1 MRRSLNRLA
10 RLALAAVAT
19 FGALPASAQQDPFAL
34 PAGFRTQ
41 AAFSC
46 GNVTVSGSAV
56 VTSAGAGG
64 EGHVVSNG
72 NITLNGSSKIRGNAS
87 AGPGKT
93 IKTTGSS
100 QITGTRSYLD
110 AAWACSPIDLAAL
123 GQALATTNDNVRIPK
138 TSGGKNPL
146 SGSSP
151 PDLTLSGSETLVLPA
166 GTYYLGKIT
175 IGGSSV
181 LSVSGNVRI
190 LATGK
195 VSLSGSSK
203 VNDAGSPIAFRLFTS
218 GTTFTLDGSARLKGF
233 VYASGAAAAVKVA
246 GSGVFVGGLY
256 GGQLT
261 LDGSVTLTR
270 DVVYVPPADPLVL
283 AITESGQPL
292 AEGALFARAVTPVVT
307 TTGGVAP
314 VTVSTTLDGA
324 AWTSGTV
331 ISANGEHTLAVAV
344 TDSAVPPTQLS
355 ETRHFTVDTEGP
367 SLSIVSPPPG
377 AVVSTSP
384 IVVTGTVSGATS
396 LTLLGGQVVLQEGG
410 VFSATVPLVEGTNPL
425 RLVARDAAGN
435 ETSRDLPVVL
445 DTLPPVVSLTSP
457 SPGSCLAA
465 GTTLTVAGRYIDAH
479 PRPAGAPEGP
489 AVSLTLTLPSGAAT
503 PIPTSVEATGAF
515 TGSLPIPEGT
525 EGSATLLATATD
537 ALGNVSR
544 VLSSLRLDSAAPEVS
559 ISSDGAPFPGSGTGA
574 APPPGATPI
583 FVNRALAARALV
595 RDGAAAAPA
604 ATLTLDGQAYAEGTP
619 IAAEG
624 NHLLVARVTDCAG
637 HESAAYAFFSVDTT
651 APALLATVP
660 TENALL
666 KEPVTTFSGTASAD
680 VATVTVGGQ
689 SVTPTP
695 GADSTT
701 FSLAPYSWREGANSV
716 VVELVDRAGNR
727 ASFTRTFQ
735 VKTTGPVVEILL
747 GGLPVGTGKTFFAPV
762 TPEIR
767 TNEPLSGSGAATL
780 TTTLDGAPYALGTPI
795 AAAGPHTLTASVVDA
810 AGTPASAEASFTI
823 DTSGG
828 PSVAITSPV
837 DGQTLPGPTVDVSG
851 TVSAAPS
858 AGPAAVRVNGRGAV
872 VSVAGGTWTLA
883 GLPLEPDA
891 PNEIVAVA
899 VDALGRS
906 ASAAVQVH
914 VRSDGPKLVLLSPA
928 EGTRTNRRR
937 IDVVGAVVGG
947 ASSTADGLVHA
958 GALSATI
965 DATGSFRLLDVPL
978 ADGASTLSV
987 TAVDAQ
993 GRTGEAHVTVASD
1006 TTAPTV
1012 SFVVDGQS
1020 LEEGAA
1026 FAGPMTVTVSVSDE
1040 GGSLPA
1046 PRILLNGAAIPSAAE
1061 TTEVPVPEAGGWV
1074 LSVVAV
1080 DGAGNETRASR
1091 SFVVGGGGC
1100 ELSDVRP
1107 SAGSTTTEAK
1117 VTIVGRCGAARRVLV
1132 RVPQVEG
1139 GAPQEYTASVADGT
1153 FAAGDVPLPVVGE
1166 NVLELVCEGASGAP
1180 STVVHRITRLS
1191 GDGPV
1196 VSISTPAPGA
1206 VVTSS
1211 SATVS
1216 GAVSDATADLWVNGT
1231 KVGAAARTG
1240 TAFAQPGVALTEGPN
1255 VLVARAVDVAG
1266 RTAEARVVLQRDSQ
1280 APRLTVVW
1288 PTAGARFGR
1297 RGDAPTVADVTGVV
1311 DLGSEPNLASVAV
1324 SSPAG
1329 SVVATVDPVTGA
1341 FRAPGLPL
1349 GGASGTVRISVV
1361 ATDSVGL
1368 TTTVPVDVEV
1378 DAAGPALRLDAPSDL
1393 ARLTAASP
1401 SSIVVSGEAWASE
1414 GATVSVNG
1422 ISLDP
1427 ATLAWEPAAAD
1438 GRRHVVFQCAIAAP
1452 TTDGPFG
1459 VIVRAED
1466 LQKRS
1471 ASTRRLLV
1479 RDTIAPS
1486 VAEVVPA
1493 SGATGVDANGLVLV
1507 LFSEEVSRAS
1517 LTATNGFVVTREG
1530 QPEPIVGTFSVA
1542 GSAVAF
1548 VPGAAL
1554 TPGATY
1560 RVVLGAGLSD
1570 LAGNPLEVPRE
1581 SSFTVSPTLSGTL
1594 PALDTPLPAVV
1605 CAAALELKG
1614 SAPAG
1619 ANLRVSVGAVT
1630 VNAVADASGRFVL
1643 SVPLL
1648 ANGFHDVSLRIVGR
1662 DGSLGPALHG
1672 LVRKD
1677 CSAPFVERAALDRE
1691 AGRVDVRF
1699 SERMDPATVT
1709 LSATAGDGASVV
1721 LSLED
1726 EPAVARPGALAL
1738 DADGR
1743 SVRID
1748 LPSDADA
1755 WWREKA
1761 VRLRV
1766 QEPAADENGIP
1777 LSAPWVTT
1785 FLPGGG
1791 AGDLTGGFLSGEVYD
1806 DASGRPLDGA
1816 DVRLY
1821 PSAAAIPGAGGA
1833 PDPPLESTATDARG
1847 RYGFFGDVA
1856 AGRYAIH
1863 LGKTGYVPAL
1873 RRLPLAPVTG
1883 AVPFDARLTP
1893 LAPLAALR
1901 LDPAV
1906 GGSVEGPSGLLLEV
1920 GVPAF
1925 VNVPPETLGVRLTPI
1940 SPQALPELLP
1950 LGWSPLAAADVTLEP
1965 EGATPVPLSQAS
1977 AFVSGAVHLTLPL
1990 PTSEPPAASLVA
2002 VRHDVASGRW
2012 LTLGP
2017 VDRHAGAGDADVARV
2032 ALAAPGTVAVVLA
2045 DAEPAIA
2052 PPALSGAEGEPLTA
2066 SALPSPV
2073 PPLTATLTLDPAVVS
2088 PTGRATARVVAR
2100 SADGTTLWPSGLA
2113 VQAYLDEKLV
2123 LSGGGELYE
2132 APFTADL
2139 LLTHHPLSPD
2149 EESGATAGTVG
2160 ALSFAVSP
2168 SPKAAEVLLESGWEN
2183 VRLYPFPES
2192 LERGSILGALG
2203 GTVTS
2208 PDGVELTLQ
2217 EGALAE
2223 SVSVEAK
2230 LLTDAE
2236 LAGLP
2241 PPAGFDL
2248 LAAVRISFSGRTLA
2262 RAATLSVPLPADA
2275 PDDAAGEARLLLAQL
2290 VEQPIDARGAF
2301 ARLTARATR
2310 VAGPRAL
2317 AAPEA
2322 SGSPLPLEGLLSEGT
2337 YLVLRAQAP
2346 LGFATGFVRIGSG
2359 NGLALSRVT
2368 TPTLGTADLSRPG
2381 GRYAIPVPAG
2391 DNRDVSALHPQL
2403 DEAATGRIPSLA
2415 PSAVVALDLLVKPVG
2430 PHVVRVEPENG
2441 LTEQLIGSPLLVH
2454 FSEPIDPASVVP
2466 GLLTAELLGDD
2477 GAATGAFFNGT
2488 LTLQPGGATLVFQ
2501 PTHPLPPGRRI
2512 RGRLTSGVRD
2522 VGGTPYEGAL
2532 PYLWSFETSTEVTS
2546 GGQIDL
2552 SKIRLLLPENGTA
2565 RIVGTAGA
2573 IPTGWSVS
2581 ASVEN
2586 VRPSP
2591 ACPET
2596 STNVDTNGAF
2606 SIVAGCASTPV
2617 SLSSRVFLRAL
2628 DSAGNI
2634 TVLPLGP
2641 YVTAD
2646 GLGFVAQPGEKA
2658 VYTTP
2663 EGVEVTVP
2671 AGAFDEA
2678 KVVRVAKKDP
2688 ATLGVPLP
2696 ADLELGTFID
2706 IDFEGEAKET
2716 LRLRIPV
2723 TTTAPVGTLV
2733 FAGAPIDL
2741 PWGRK
2746 LRLLD
2751 LARIVDGGGGVKV
2764 ISNAEADQP
2773 NDPPSGSSGLVALSS
2788 GTILASQV
2796 PRTVIGQA
2804 LLEFT
2809 SRAAAAL
2816 CYSTGAELT
2825 AITGSTVPNEVMSQ
2839 LGVLW
2844 NEMADSMVFVPPPYN
2859 WTGHFILP
2867 AAAGQAFTVVAKD
2880 RATGWVI
2887 NRHEF
2892 GPVSPVPGAL
2902 VPVQDFPDNDVTA
2915 PRLIDASP
2923 FGLTRFSAFTAD
2935 GPEPTCL
2942 AIRLELRAC
2951 ATSDGF
2957 LRIETDPAYPLPD
2970 ESRVSLQSLS
2980 SPTGGLSPRRVLNGT
2995 LGSEPLT
3002 VAPQSGED
3010 LLVTVTPGDLNP
3022 DGLGVLR
3029 FVFDKPLA
3037 PVPDPATAI
3046 RLVDCGPV
3054 PGDCRSAVPFPVEL
3068 DAPGGVTAQFSEALV
3083 RLRGTLPRGHL
3094 FRLTLQRDRF
3104 RRATSGSDA
3113 VYFGPSEFLFATRKP
3128 AESPLATSDA
3138 LALGDTN
3145 LARDLVKLGNLLF
3158 VATGTG
3164 RLLAFD
3170 VSTARSGEVAEGAP
3184 APFKLFARMSETFDE
3199 IRGLATDGH
3208 NRVFLNVRAGNTW
3221 GVKIVRL
3228 EDVRGAAD
3236 CPDGNSPS
3244 WAQGVPCF
3252 SPVEGSVRTAFLAE
3266 GAMLGSEYL
3275 ARVGSLAVGRPV
3287 GLELLVKDDATKPAD
3302 LESFYEENKPPG
3314 GLAFEELPRD
3324 AQGFVTFGLVLSTV
3338 NHHAAR
3344 STKTCTGEASDD
3356 RYQRV
3361 TVDNV
3366 TTGQSWSFDVENA
3379 WPGTSPPSP
3388 GVRIVSGLKARRGDE
3403 FRLRVNV
3410 GLTGYV
3416 PVLGSG
3422 VTVVDLN
3429 RFYRLPSTGG
3439 LDAEGEC
3446 GRRLGRYEEAGSFGV
3461 APCSSG
3467 KTPDLSNTYA
3477 IAALGQT
3484 GDEAE
3489 PRGRDA
3495 RSTFL
3500 VVNHYGG
3507 VGAESSTSDLGGLQ
3521 TVQGVCLTDF
3531 DTDPS
3536 LPVSLR
3542 SVAAAAN
3549 VRWQDAGL
3557 VFAGGRF
3564 VGSAPGTKPTER
3576 FGDLV
3581 FYSLG
3586 PEGIVAFDATN
3597 RRLGGPVGLYYRKD
3611 HWVTRIQADVRGG
3624 RLYAGGFHAI
3634 TNEPF
3639 IDVWDLYRVNGGP
3652 DEAGQDPRL
3661 LLSLKA
3667 AWDTNHI
3674 AFDEAGTGFL
3684 YTWGRSVAG
3693 ETAHGIVLPIE
3704 DPRFVFAGLYRP
3716 EVAEPPSDP
3725 PTVGPLPTFRPTS
3738 AFVPLG
3744 VPLRVDPADE
3754 RDPVKRADD
3763 EKVATAAFRIRIAL
3777 PGDFGETLVAKVQ
3790 SLRALPAEGLLGVE
3804 DVGAYVAPTGG
3815 PGWPARE
3822 VFVTLRRLGAADASA
3837 GDGTYPA
3844 EDGRLS
3850 TAYNLYESK
3859 EVVLLLADPRARTSY
3874 ILQELEGEVTADE
3887 ESQCRRCTRPAYL
3900 QRLIDDGLL
3909 QADEILELLAAGPY
3923 LRATLSTERTDPHDT
3938 SVVVPADSG
3947 ATAQAR
3953 VFFRGNSAGYR
3964 APWGL
3969 ARATSWADSV
3979 PAPIQVSLE
3988 EPVLSPAYW
3997 DSGERG
4003 VGVLLG
4009 GGEALFSATD
4019 YAKPGRG
4026 IDVAMERT
4034 YRSGVLGFGPLGSA
4048 GWSSPLLQ
4056 HLRPSPL
4063 YGDGKRPSRQG
4074 PVSLEELTDIPEM
4087 VEYYDGAGHVFRFV
4101 SKGKGGCPAW
4111 AEEDSLGSY
4120 CVPKGLYLRLRKLEG
4135 GKRWQL
4141 LGRQQSV
4148 LLFDEHGRLLEIRD
4162 RHREHAND
4170 PHVRGNTH
4178 QFVYDAFGALTQM
4191 EDDYGRVYHF
4201 EEFRDPRQDGE
4212 QYALLKSFTDFAGRT
4227 IGYSWRSEVG
4237 TRGDR
4242 LLQRVILPSV
4252 TSALGAEYSHA
4263 SPTIAYSYGPHAAL
4277 DVKTPLHG
4285 PFGALRLTGF
4295 RLPGSASDAPPR
4307 VGFEYEPQSGRVIR
4321 VTVPGDP
4328 AVAWSLL
4335 PPGQPSA
4342 APALAV
4348 RVTEPWA
4355 HVVDYIFDEGRT
4367 KKVVESVP
4375 TLRSDAAVQS
4385 VEAEPQPATLEH
4397 EYTFEAVDGRL
4408 LSVKSPGGLTTTLR
4422 YVAHA
4427 DRLRRMNVEELTESG
4442 KAQSATGECDGG
4454 DPTDSTR
4461 TTFLTYGAANVRQT
4475 MTDPVGAHVRFPIAT
4490 TSSEPQS
4497 FTVSSQ
4503 AGPEIDLR
4511 SFFDLHA
4518 RNEKVEGTPGGG
4530 DPAFVQTT
4538 TFREDARGRS
4548 GKGYPESTGWGSGA
4562 DIYSVVES
4570 YDRAGNV
4577 DEQASG
4583 GVVGKA
4589 VHDEWDRPTAVEP
4602 GGSDGTYIGTETRLR
4617 RGFDAVGH
4625 VVLERRAQSP
4635 LGEVDTLYTYNDRE
4649 QLTSISTSRVADLAG
4664 GATATAT
4671 TLFTYDVYGRLWKE
4685 TSPAG
4690 VVTTYG
4696 YDAAGRLAS
4705 TTTGSGVRRVL
4716 YDEGGRVAFATDGH
4730 EGYWRGRFDSFGE
4743 LYEERLATGALV
4755 RRCFDD
4761 GGRPRRERVIDA
4773 DGEIL
4778 SDSEK
4783 EYTAFGALATV
4794 SEVLESGQGGPVK
4807 RITKLDYDLL
4817 GRLRIVTTG
4826 DGGSKVRT
4834 DRRLDY
4840 DSMGRVVLRTDAVGN
4855 RVKTV
4860 YDPPS
4865 RAYPSRVEHADA
4877 GTEVWH
4883 KTDLTFDALGNVLF
4897 EAGSA
4902 GTRVHRSFDETGNLI
4917 SKRLEGNPPEE
4928 YAWDGLGKLL
4938 SRRLPAGGETAFGY
4952 DLDGRKAFAEVRS
4965 PSGVWRTSY
4974 SYDLAHS
4981 GRLRGVSFPDG
4992 SSEAVTAFD
5001 PDDVATAWRN
5011 RHGQTVTS
5019 EVDAANRVVR
5029 LGAEGG
5035 PPNVA
5040 TYGLSWKFDGL
5051 SRLENAEK
5059 LGQPAA
5065 TVSQT
5070 YDLGGRVKATT
5081 LGAGA
5086 SPTFERSFDV
5096 WDQPVETTVFSE
5108 LVGGLGPKYLRQF
5121 DDLGRL
5127 SRVELRRGEVPLPE
5141 ETPGAELTWASRAN
5155 LTALRTLETD
5165 GLSQVRGFNSEGRTT
5180 SFGVG
5185 MDGAWGKTG
5194 IEYRPGDGWKLMRVA
5209 PKSGVLSRQGW
5220 VFLSDSRLRLEEAH
5234 SDELEAFRLRY
5245 GGGDELLGQTLDKRP
5260 AIVSL
5265 TPGVLGRPEA
5275 RNGEPIG
5282 YGAAGERTEDERYR
5296 YSWSWRGELTAIEV
5310 KEQWPPST
5318 LGDEPVVSPWAGHK
5332 VSFEYDALGRLVA
5345 RIHEARLP
5353 EPGAARPFIS
5363 RREYLWDGP
5372 TLLSEVEKDAEGAP
5386 RWKKILA
5393 PGASGLDDAVQML
5406 VEDYGA
5412 GSTPSRRLYG
5422 FIRDELGTVLGLVDA
5437 QGSSTPRGPPVPA
5450 RYRYTPYGEAHLET
5464 GPELVQGRFDSMK
5477 TSVGGTTQ
5485 ASPIPEQTVGGAV
5498 TFEFTIGL
5506 DPVSFAAGV
5515 RVETWN
5521 GADSEWQAV
5530 PVRAFA
5536 IAADDSAPYRLSV
5549 MPSGCWPKGERYR
5562 IRLMEALLDDLA
5574 RPFRSPDGQP
5584 SFDLVLEI
5592 PPDGTSHPAYDRK
5605 FPYDYDTALSAS
5617 DSVGG
5622 RIPGGMSFLF
5632 AGMWCD
5638 PVSGLCYARARWYDP
5653 RTAHWLSEDPLGA
5666 VDSTNLWAYVGWR
5679 PHEANDPWGLA
5690 TDCSRSENPENCR
5703 AFQAISARVATER
5716 LNGDSVPPVPEPGR
5730 DETPGRL
5737 GRLWSAWNDL
5747 GDRAGRAWRNL
5758 WSSNAE
5764 PTELQREA
5772 GDERF
5777 KTGPALGR
5785 AVGEIGEPPIR
5796 YGTKAAQFVVEN
5808 KAVTLA
5814 VGGVAAAVSTVRRTR
5829 SGGLVVLGE
5838 LDEFGRATGVRARIT
5853 PDMIGSGTRAS
5864 SSIRPAGFVGQPGR
5878 QHRGHLLG
5886 KQLGGVGDDPR
5897 NLISMFDSGNTPTMR
5912 DFENAVR
5919 KAVESGE
5926 TVDYWAIPVYEGANP
5941 LAKGVTLKAR
5951 GSGGFSLDVSVLNK
5965 L

>member
-1 MRRSLNRLA
+1 MSPNRLA
-10 RLALAAVAT
+10 RLALAAAVV

-34 PAGFRTQ
+34 PAGFMTQ

-166 GTYYLGKIT
+166 GTYYFGKIT

-261 LDGSVTLTR
+261 VDGSVTLTR
-270 DVVYVPPADPLVL
+270 DVVYVPPADPLLVS
-283 AITESGQPL
+283 ITESGQPL

-344 TDSAVPPTQLS
+344 TDSAVPPTKLS
-355 ETRHFTVDTEGP
+355 ETRHFTVDTEGL

-465 GTTLTVAGRYIDAH
+465 GTTLTVVGRYIDAH
-479 PRPAGAPEGP
+479 PRRAGAPEGP

-503 PIPTSVEATGAF
+503 PIPASVEATGAF
-515 TGSLPIPEGT
+515 TGSFPIPEGT

-574 APPPGATPI
+574 APPPGAIPT

-604 ATLTLDGQAYAEGTP
+604 ATLTLDGQAYTEGTP
-619 IAAEG
+619 IAVEG

-651 APALLATVP
+651 APALFATVP

-735 VKTTGPVVEILL
+735 VKTNGPVVEILL
-747 GGLPVGTGKTFFAPV
+747 GGLPLGTGKTFFAPV

-823 DTSGG
+823 DASGG

-858 AGPAAVRVNGRGAV
+858 AGPATVRVNGRGAI

-978 ADGASTLSV
+978 ADGANTLSV

-993 GRTGEAHVTVASD
+993 GRTGETHVIVASD

-1020 LEEGAA
+1020 LDEGAA

-1166 NVLELVCEGASGAP
+1166 NGLELVCEGASGAP

-1288 PTAGARFGR
+1288 PTAGSRFGR

-1341 FRAPGLPL
+1341 FRAPGLLL
-1349 GGASGTVRISVV
+1349 GDASGKVRVSVV

-1401 SSIVVSGEAWASE
+1401 PSIVVSGEAWASE

-1427 ATLAWEPAAAD
+1427 ATLEWEPPAAD
-1438 GRRHVVFQCAIAAP
+1438 GRRHVTFQTTIAAP

-1486 VAEVVPA
+1486 VSEVVPA

-1507 LFSEEVSRAS
+1507 LFSEEVSRES
-1517 LTATNGFVVTREG
+1517 LTAMNGFVVTREG

-1581 SSFTVSPTLSGTL
+1581 SSFTVAPTLSGTS

-1726 EPAVARPGALAL
+1726 EPAVARPGTLAL

-1777 LSAPWVTT
+1777 VSAPWVTT

-1806 DASGRPLDGA
+1806 DATGRPLDGA

-1821 PSAAAIPGAGGA
+1821 PSTAAIPGAGGA

-1863 LGKTGYVPAL
+1863 LGKTGYMPAL
-1873 RRLPLAPVTG
+1873 RRLPLAPATG

-1893 LAPLAALR
+1893 LAPLAARR

-1925 VNVPPETLGVRLTPI
+1925 VEVPPETLGVRLTAI

-1977 AFVSGAVHLTLPL
+1977 AFVAGAVHLTLPL
-1990 PTSEPPAASLVA
+1990 PTSVPPAASLVA

-2032 ALAAPGTVAVVLA
+2032 ALVAPGAVAVVLA

-2149 EESGATAGTVG
+2149 EESGATTGTVG
-2160 ALSFAVSP
+2160 ALSFSVSP

-2183 VRLYPFPES
+2183 VRLFPFPES

-2230 LLTDAE
+2230 LLTAVE

-2275 PDDAAGEARLLLAQL
+2275 PGDAAGEARLLLAQL

-2310 VAGPRAL
+2310 VAGLRAL

-2466 GLLTAELLGDD
+2466 GLLTAELLSDD

-2532 PYLWSFETSTEVTS
+2532 PYLWSFTTKKELNP

-2552 SKIRLLLPENGTA
+2552 MKIRLLLPENGTA
-2565 RIVGTAGA
+2565 RIIGGAGA

-2581 ASVEN
+2581 SSVEN
-2586 VRPSP
+2586 ARPSP
-2591 ACPET
+2591 ACPVT
-2596 STNVDTNGAF
+2596 STNVDTTGAF

-2646 GLGFVAQPGEKA
+2646 GLGFVVQPGEKA

-2671 AGAFDEA
+2671 ARAFDEA

-2696 ADLELGTFID
+2696 AYLELAAFID
-2706 IDFEGEAKET
+2706 VDFEGEARET

-2751 LARIVDGGGGVKV
+2751 LARIVDGGGGAKV

-2773 NDPPSGSSGLVALSS
+2773 VVGQQAMPPMTPGSLRALALPSS
-2788 GTILASQV
+2788 LL
-2796 PRTVIGQA
+2796 RTA
-2804 LLEFT
+2804 LLEF
-2809 SRAAAAL
+2809 SRRSAAAFFH
-2816 CYSTGAELT
+2816 G
-2825 AITGSTVPNEVMSQ
+2825 Q
-2839 LGVLW
+2839 GV
-2844 NEMADSMVFVPPPYN
+2844 EMAAAVGHLEPAFVSASTAVLYN
-2859 WTGHFILP
+2859 ALADACVYAPIGSDWDGHYVLP
-2867 AAAGQAFTVVAKD
+2867 AVVGSSLEVALRD
-2880 RATGWVI
+2880 VATGWI
-2887 NRHEF
+2887 L
-2892 GPVSPVPGAL
+2892 GQSPYDPAAGGANGVRDLGELPRPGSAGSPRPATLIEARPFDVVRFHAL
-2902 VPVQDFPDNDVTA
+2902 DTKGERRCE
-2915 PRLIDASP
+2915 RL
-2923 FGLTRFSAFTAD
+2923 
-2935 GPEPTCL
+2935 
-2942 AIRLELRAC
+2942 RLELEACTENGTVEVRSVPGFALPEGGTLELSVGKASDDGHDAGGQSARASIVAGGAISGSLRVPASPADEVSLVVAPGDVDPDALALLRFDFDQALEDVPPAELEC
-2951 ATSDGF
+2951 AAPASPCLVTLLDRGETDRSVSPGIRLP
-2957 LRIETDPAYPLPD
+2957 LRIEQ
-2970 ESRVSLQSLS
+2970 SRDRS
-2980 SPTGGLSPRRVLNGT
+2980 SILV
-2995 LGSEPLT
+2995 EP
-3002 VAPQSGED
+3002 G
-3010 LLVTVTPGDLNP
+3010 
-3022 DGLGVLR
+3022 
-3029 FVFDKPLA
+3029 
-3037 PVPDPATAI
+3037 
-3046 RLVDCGPV
+3046 
-3054 PGDCRSAVPFPVEL
+3054 AV
-3068 DAPGGVTAQFSEALV
+3068 
-3083 RLRGTLPRGHL
+3083 LPRGHA
-3094 FRLTLQRDRF
+3094 FTLELRF
-3104 RRATSGSDA
+3104 GSIQVRNATGKTPA
-3113 VYFGPSEFLFATRKP
+3113 RFGYPDYAPWRFTFATR
-3128 AESPLATSDA
+3128 PLGDREIGSVGPGGSG
-3138 LALGDTN
+3138 LSLGDTN
-3145 LARDLVKLGNLLF
+3145 TARDIAKVGNLLLAGT
-3158 VATGTG
+3158 ATG
-3164 RLLAFD
+3164 RILAFD
-3170 VSTARSGEVAEGAP
+3170 TSDITRLASPTSRPFALANLVSSDVRSLAADGHGRVFFTARLGGSWAVRALAIEAVRKASVGSCPSGERP
-3184 APFKLFARMSETFDE
+3184 A
-3199 IRGLATDGH
+3199 
-3208 NRVFLNVRAGNTW
+3208 W
-3221 GVKIVRL
+3221 
-3228 EDVRGAAD
+3228 AAD
-3236 CPDGNSPS
+3236 
-3244 WAQGVPCF
+3244 VPCF
-3252 SPVEGSVRTAFLAE
+3252 DPVSGGARVAFALGTDANLTA
-3266 GAMLGSEYL
+3266 SEYVAL
-3275 ARVGSLAVGRPV
+3275 TGALPSGIPSD
-3287 GLELLVKDDATKPAD
+3287 LELLVSDETNPPNPDRPSTGTDSPKDLDVR
-3302 LESFYEENKPPG
+3302 SFYARYGAGDQLPASGPDGSYVLDLRLKSTHRRRPEVVFRNAADVCPAEKPWDH
-3314 GLAFEELPRD
+3314 F
-3324 AQGFVTFGLVLSTV
+3324 
-3338 NHHAAR
+3338 
-3344 STKTCTGEASDD
+3344 
-3356 RYQRV
+3356 QRV

-3366 TTGQSWSFDVENA
+3366 TTGQTFSFDIHNE
-3379 WPGTSPPSP
+3379 WDDDGSHGPGADPDGELTI
-3388 GVRIVSGLKARRGDE
+3388 GTDQGIRVRAGD
-3403 FRLRVNV
+3403 RLRVRFNV
-3410 GLTGYV
+3410 RTFAYV
-3416 PVLGSG
+3416 SVVGGGIS
-3422 VTVVDLN
+3422 VVDLN
-3429 RFYRLPSTGG
+3429 RFYRTPSSEGSLAGASQCGRLLARESGASLSFPACPPGGGAAPDGLALTPSVAVADGGDDTAGVFSPLLHFGAVHSAHSARPAVDSGGG
-3439 LDAEGEC
+3439 LPTPSFSALEQTCLRPSASALPGLGVTLRDVAVA
-3446 GRRLGRYEEAGSFGV
+3446 RDVKWTDRQGRYDSGWQFRVTAGAV
-3461 APCSSG
+3461 V
-3467 KTPDLSNTYA
+3467 
-3477 IAALGQT
+3477 
-3484 GDEAE
+3484 
-3489 PRGRDA
+3489 RDV
-3495 RSTFL
+3495 RS
-3500 VVNHYGG
+3500 
-3507 VGAESSTSDLGGLQ
+3507 
-3521 TVQGVCLTDF
+3521 
-3531 DTDPS
+3531 
-3536 LPVSLR
+3536 
-3542 SVAAAAN
+3542 
-3549 VRWQDAGL
+3549 
-3557 VFAGGRF
+3557 
-3564 VGSAPGTKPTER
+3564 
-3576 FGDLV
+3576 DLV
-3581 FYSLG
+3581 FYSAG
-3586 PEGIVAFDATN
+3586 PAGVFSFALESGP
-3597 RRLGGPVGLYYRKD
+3597 LGGSVPIGRYYRKD
-3611 HWVTRIQADVRGG
+3611 HPVSRLAVDPEG
-3624 RLYAGGFHAI
+3624 RFLLAGGYTAGSPS
-3634 TNEPF
+3634 EPF
-3639 IDVWDLYRVNGGP
+3639 IDIWDLSRVNGAP
-3652 DEAGQDPRL
+3652 DSPGADGVDARL
-3661 LLSLKA
+3661 LGSIA
-3667 AWDTNHI
+3667 APWDAGHVL
-3674 AFDEAGTGFL
+3674 FDEAGTGL
-3684 YTWGRSVAG
+3684 VYTWGAD
-3693 ETAHGIVLPIE
+3693 GIGGRAVPIQ
-3704 DPRFVFAGLYRP
+3704 DPTFVFAGIYRP
-3716 EVAEPPSDP
+3716 EKEPAE
-3725 PTVGPLPTFRPTS
+3725 GEAFLPTTRVTTRF
-3738 AFVPLG
+3738 APLG
-3744 VPLRVDPADE
+3744 TPLRVSAADDADPAMRRDVE
-3754 RDPVKRADD
+3754 RA
-3763 EKVATAAFRIRIAL
+3763 ATAAFRVRVSL
-3777 PGDFGETLVAKVQ
+3777 PGNLGDQGELIAKVQ
-3790 SLRALPAEGLLGVE
+3790 ALRALPERRNLGRE
-3804 DVGAYVAPTGG
+3804 EVGAAVGLPGG
-3815 PGWPARE
+3815 PGWPQNE
-3822 VFVTLRRLGAADASA
+3822 VFVTLRRLG
-3837 GDGTYPA
+3837 GTHA
-3844 EDGRLS
+3844 TSGSDLGGGSGRLS
-3850 TAYNLYESK
+3850 LLFNEYESE
-3859 EVVLLLADPRARTSY
+3859 EVVLLLSDPRAKKGYSR
-3874 ILQELEGEVTADE
+3874 QPADPARSDSE
-3887 ESQCRRCTRPAYL
+3887 ERQCRRCDRPAHL
-3900 QRLIDDGLL
+3900 QAMVDQGLL
-3909 QADEILELLAAGPY
+3909 AEEDIRELLASGPYVRVLLSTTPLDPTAPGSTLPEAAKAATERVLGYFESLNAAGDVYRAPSGYVELFGWADEIP
-3923 LRATLSTERTDPHDT
+3923 
-3938 SVVVPADSG
+3938 
-3947 ATAQAR
+3947 
-3953 VFFRGNSAGYR
+3953 
-3964 APWGL
+3964 
-3969 ARATSWADSV
+3969 
-3979 PAPIQVSLE
+3979 
-3988 EPVLSPAYW
+3988 SPAQISLTEPALNRAEYGLEAGG
-3997 DSGERG
+3997 S
-4003 VGVLLG
+4003 VLLG
-4009 GGEALFSATD
+4009 SGAARLVATD
-4019 YAKPGRG
+4019 HVVRGRG
-4026 IDVAMERT
+4026 LGFAAD
-4034 YRSGVLGFGPLGSA
+4034 RSWRSDVLGFGPLGSA
-4048 GWSSPLLQ
+4048 GFSSPLLA
-4056 HLRPSPL
+4056 HLREMPALARLKDPEA
-4063 YGDGKRPSRQG
+4063 DDSRQ
-4074 PVSLEELTDIPEM
+4074 ELLSPGE
-4087 VEYYDGAGHVFRFV
+4087 VQYHDGEGNVFRFYPPCV
-4101 SKGKGGCPAW
+4101 VDPCPPGYVEPPVPSNAGDPPLTATKCPADYV
-4111 AEEDSLGSY
+4111 ADDNGSY
-4120 CVPKGLYLRLRKLEG
+4120 CAPKGLYLRLE
-4135 GKRWQL
+4135 KRGAGWRL
-4141 LGRQQSV
+4141 ISREHDMAE
-4148 LLFDEHGRLLEIRD
+4148 FDEKGRLVVLSD
-4162 RHREHAND
+4162 RHRKGSTD
-4170 PHVRGNTH
+4170 PTVQGNSL
-4178 QFVYDAFGALTQM
+4178 QLFYDAFGQLSTI
-4191 EDDYGRVYHF
+4191 EDDIGRRYRLQYRDDPKPSGDGKRYGLLESLEDFALRSVEY
-4201 EEFRDPRQDGE
+4201 EFHAEDRT
-4212 QYALLKSFTDFAGRT
+4212 LLKVRLPEVTNPSNGKSWVGASRPTLEYEYTAEPRGTGAPLNGADFAK
-4227 IGYSWRSEVG
+4227 
-4237 TRGDR
+4237 
-4242 LLQRVILPSV
+4242 VI
-4252 TSALGAEYSHA
+4252 
-4263 SPTIAYSYGPHAAL
+4263 
-4277 DVKTPLHG
+4277 
-4285 PFGALRLTGF
+4285 LTGF
-4295 RLPGSASDAPPR
+4295 RAPHEPGQADPPLR
-4307 VGFEYEPQSGRVIR
+4307 LAFGYEATRGRVAEASVPPSKAGSDRPRWLFDWIAGSGSVPDEVV
-4321 VTVPGDP
+4321 VTQPWGH
-4328 AVAWSLL
+4328 AVRHLVTQ
-4335 PPGQPSA
+4335 G
-4342 APALAV
+4342 
-4348 RVTEPWA
+4348 RVTEIKEDAEALGEADPTPAPGAAPPVRTLSTTFTFRDDGRRESITRPDGSMTKWEYDGGHSDRLA
-4355 HVVDYIFDEGRT
+4355 RANVLEIREEAGTAPTGKAGYDEMATRLAYSVDVHSDNIA
-4367 KKVVESVP
+4367 VEV
-4375 TLRSDAAVQS
+4375 T
-4385 VEAEPQPATLEH
+4385 
-4397 EYTFEAVDGRL
+4397 DGRL
-4408 LSVKSPGGLTTTLR
+4408 RVGRRAVAEAGRTDVPSGFPAAPDEKQPRAIEAKTDYDPFGRMKKHTGGPGLQNPHRFEVK
-4422 YVAHA
+4422 Y
-4427 DRLRRMNVEELTESG
+4427 G
-4442 KAQSATGECDGG
+4442 K
-4454 DPTDSTR
+4454 
-4461 TTFLTYGAANVRQT
+4461 
-4475 MTDPVGAHVRFPIAT
+4475 
-4490 TSSEPQS
+4490 
-4497 FTVSSQ
+4497 
-4503 AGPEIDLR
+4503 
-4511 SFFDLHA
+4511 
-4518 RNEKVEGTPGGG
+4518 
-4530 DPAFVQTT
+4530 
-4538 TFREDARGRS
+4538 DARGR
-4548 GKGYPESTGWGSGA
+4548 EGA
-4562 DIYSVVES
+4562 GFEEEISQGAIRETLE
-4570 YDRAGNV
+4570 YDGGDKNSFRGNV
-4577 DEQASG
+4577 TRRMTSFGPYSTASY
-4583 GVVGKA
+4583 
-4589 VHDEWDRPTAVEP
+4589 DEWDRPIEERAGLSEAP
-4602 GGSDGTYIGTETRLR
+4602 GAYQPVDDVVVRRAFDAGGRLVSEIRRQSLSDVETRT
-4617 RGFDAVGH
+4617 
-4625 VVLERRAQSP
+4625 E
-4635 LGEVDTLYTYNDRE
+4635 YNDRD
-4649 QLTSISTSRVADLAG
+4649 QVVRVVSTRRAGAEPGAEPDIEAVAM
-4664 GATATAT
+4664 
-4671 TLFTYDVYGRLWKE
+4671 YDYDAWGRLSTA

-4690 VVTTYG
+4690 VVTTYTYDSAG
-4696 YDAAGRLAS
+4696 RRNGERTGDAGLRRTAFDPNGRVALVTDGDVGALRVRYDAWGQPWAEEHPSGAFVERVYDKAGGLLKESTFDKKDEATRKLLAETAANVTSFGAVNEVSELLTATPRAVRLTFRNHDEAGRLVSVTTGSSVAIQRTDLSVTYDDAGRPVDVTDAAGNRTNHVYGTEAPWPTATRRFETVPGLPAPVQTTTRTYKRDALGRIYEEDRGNGTIVHTFRDQAGNVTSTWSGFEAPTTWTYDGAGKVLSVSRPAGRGSTSYGYDRDGRLLARQSAGEGRVDRTSYLYEPLTGRLQSISHPDGTSQGYSYYPDDTVDVWTMRSGIQVRHDYDAANRLLARRILQVGGAGTPATDGGDTWTWDPLSRLLSAGRPSSSAQGVVYQEYDSAGRPREEVVGIRDPLTRGWDTWSREESVALPGGVGSHSATARDGYQRTFDGLDRVAALAGTNEPRLGASYTWGGTSRLYGQTSNGPLHTAHRHSFLGSGLGPQPEGTVAAPWRLGILSVGSAASPAGDTDAPSVVWGQLAFGYRALSGLKVGRKVLASPSLLSGQGWSWGLDAAQRLMKAEPGEGSLEGLEPSDPARFETAYGEGDEIRSLARTDSGEATRYEVGLEGRILSKDGVAFAYDAEGHRTSDDRYDYVWNYRGEIVSVTVKPCWPATSDPKAGEPAASCAAGQVRPLYAEHQTRIVRDALGRPFAEEHLGPPTTPGDPASRPFVGKKEFLWDGGSLLAEAGRAADGALLWRKSYVPGPSGIDDAVQLRVEIYDAAGARTSDRLFAYVRDEQ
-4705 TTTGSGVRRVL
+4705 GSVLALVEETATADPARPPIVLRNL
-4716 YDEGGRVAFATDGH
+4716 YDPRGQAHAEVGPEIRSSSHDPLRRSVTLSDGTTVNQSVASSAAEGCLRVDLSVGIDSGTLAAGVVVERRLSDGT
-4730 EGYWRGRFDSFGE
+4730 W
-4743 LYEERLATGALV
+4743 GALTAADLALAHD
-4755 RRCFDD
+4755 DD
-4761 GGRPRRERVIDA
+4761 GLLVLPLAGWERGTTYRVQLTSSLHDVLGRAPAGQPALEIPVPA
-4773 DGEIL
+4773 DGSPISWARTLPVSFE
-4778 SDSEK
+4778 
-4783 EYTAFGALATV
+4783 TFLA
-4794 SEVLESGQGGPVK
+4794 
-4807 RITKLDYDLL
+4807 
-4817 GRLRIVTTG
+4817 
-4826 DGGSKVRT
+4826 
-4834 DRRLDY
+4834 
-4840 DSMGRVVLRTDAVGN
+4840 A
-4855 RVKTV
+4855 
-4860 YDPPS
+4860 
-4865 RAYPSRVEHADA
+4865 
-4877 GTEVWH
+4877 
-4883 KTDLTFDALGNVLF
+4883 
-4897 EAGSA
+4897 
-4902 GTRVHRSFDETGNLI
+4902 
-4917 SKRLEGNPPEE
+4917 
-4928 YAWDGLGKLL
+4928 
-4938 SRRLPAGGETAFGY
+4938 GETANG
-4952 DLDGRKAFAEVRS
+4952 LLPGGQSILWQGA
-4965 PSGVWRTSY
+4965 WTS
-4974 SYDLAHS
+4974 S
-4981 GRLRGVSFPDG
+4981 
-4992 SSEAVTAFD
+4992 
-5001 PDDVATAWRN
+5001 
-5011 RHGQTVTS
+5011 
-5019 EVDAANRVVR
+5019 
-5029 LGAEGG
+5029 
-5035 PPNVA
+5035 
-5040 TYGLSWKFDGL
+5040 
-5051 SRLENAEK
+5051 
-5059 LGQPAA
+5059 
-5065 TVSQT
+5065 
-5070 YDLGGRVKATT
+5070 LGGHQLK
-5081 LGAGA
+5081 
-5086 SPTFERSFDV
+5086 
-5096 WDQPVETTVFSE
+5096 
-5108 LVGGLGPKYLRQF
+5108 
-5121 DDLGRL
+5121 
-5127 SRVELRRGEVPLPE
+5127 
-5141 ETPGAELTWASRAN
+5141 
-5155 LTALRTLETD
+5155 
-5165 GLSQVRGFNSEGRTT
+5165 
-5180 SFGVG
+5180 
-5185 MDGAWGKTG
+5185 
-5194 IEYRPGDGWKLMRVA
+5194 
-5209 PKSGVLSRQGW
+5209 
-5220 VFLSDSRLRLEEAH
+5220 
-5234 SDELEAFRLRY
+5234 
-5245 GGGDELLGQTLDKRP
+5245 
-5260 AIVSL
+5260 
-5265 TPGVLGRPEA
+5265 
-5275 RNGEPIG
+5275 
-5282 YGAAGERTEDERYR
+5282 
-5296 YSWSWRGELTAIEV
+5296 
-5310 KEQWPPST
+5310 
-5318 LGDEPVVSPWAGHK
+5318 
-5332 VSFEYDALGRLVA
+5332 
-5345 RIHEARLP
+5345 
-5353 EPGAARPFIS
+5353 
-5363 RREYLWDGP
+5363 
-5372 TLLSEVEKDAEGAP
+5372 
-5386 RWKKILA
+5386 
-5393 PGASGLDDAVQML
+5393 
-5406 VEDYGA
+5406 
-5412 GSTPSRRLYG
+5412 
-5422 FIRDELGTVLGLVDA
+5422 
-5437 QGSSTPRGPPVPA
+5437 
-5450 RYRYTPYGEAHLET
+5450 
-5464 GPELVQGRFDSMK
+5464 
-5477 TSVGGTTQ
+5477 
-5485 ASPIPEQTVGGAV
+5485 
-5498 TFEFTIGL
+5498 
-5506 DPVSFAAGV
+5506 
-5515 RVETWN
+5515 
-5521 GADSEWQAV
+5521 
-5530 PVRAFA
+5530 
-5536 IAADDSAPYRLSV
+5536 
-5549 MPSGCWPKGERYR
+5549 
-5562 IRLMEALLDDLA
+5562 
-5574 RPFRSPDGQP
+5574 
-5584 SFDLVLEI
+5584 
-5592 PPDGTSHPAYDRK
+5592 
-5605 FPYDYDTALSAS
+5605 
-5617 DSVGG
+5617 
-5622 RIPGGMSFLF
+5622 
-5632 AGMWCD
+5632 
-5638 PVSGLCYARARWYDP
+5638 RARVYDP
-5653 RTAHWLSEDPLGA
+5653 RTASFLSEDPLDD
-5666 VDSTNLWAYVGWR
+5666 VDSPNLYGYVAGR
-5679 PHEANDPWGLA
+5679 PHESTDPWGLSE
-5690 TDCSRSENPENCR
+5690 DCSRAENPDSCR
-5703 AFQAISARVATER
+5703 AFQAISSRLDGERAQLEAT
-5716 LNGDSVPPVPEPGR
+5716 
-5730 DETPGRL
+5730 
-5737 GRLWSAWNDL
+5737 A
-5747 GDRAGRAWRNL
+5747 
-5758 WSSNAE
+5758 
-5764 PTELQREA
+5764 
-5772 GDERF
+5772 
-5777 KTGPALGR
+5777 
-5785 AVGEIGEPPIR
+5785 
-5796 YGTKAAQFVVEN
+5796 
-5808 KAVTLA
+5808 
-5814 VGGVAAAVSTVRRTR
+5814 
-5829 SGGLVVLGE
+5829 
-5838 LDEFGRATGVRARIT
+5838 
-5853 PDMIGSGTRAS
+5853 
-5864 SSIRPAGFVGQPGR
+5864 
-5878 QHRGHLLG
+5878 
-5886 KQLGGVGDDPR
+5886 
-5897 NLISMFDSGNTPTMR
+5897 
-5912 DFENAVR
+5912 
-5919 KAVESGE
+5919 
-5926 TVDYWAIPVYEGANP
+5926 P
-5941 LAKGVTLKAR
+5941 LP
-5951 GSGGFSLDVSVLNK
+5951 
-5965 L
+5965 